1 MITFHDV
8 TYSYPAATQPALDHV
23 SLTIDEGEFI
33 LVCGPSGGGKST
45 LLRAINGLVPHF
57 HGGRWSGQ
65 VIVAGQDTRTTPPRE
80 LAGSIGF
87 VFQDPDAQFV
97 VEVVEDELA
106 FAMENA
112 GLAQTVMRRRIE
124 EALDQVEIAHLRHRV
139 ITTLSGGERQ
149 RVAIAAAL
157 TVQPR
162 ILLLDEPTS
171 QLDPHTAEEVL
182 TALYKLNAD
191 LGLTIVLSEHRLER
205 VVQYVDRVLWVE
217 HQTAGARQPAE
228 IVDQDPAHS
237 SPYRFAAPR
246 EILTLMPNP
255 PPLAAV
261 GKLLRWH
268 PLPLTIK
275 EGRRLAA
282 QTWAAGGDRWETA
295 RGSFWGR
302 GIQAPAPPR
311 PTSNRPKPLLQTMRL
326 HAAYAGDPALQGVDF
341 TLNAGEI
348 VAVMG
353 RNGSGKTTLLRHLV
367 GLIQPQQGR
376 VLLDGQ
382 DIAGRQVEDLAR
394 QIGYVPQNP
403 GDLLYHDTLADE
415 LRFTLR
421 NHSRPVDEQQ
431 IGRTLEI
438 LGIGHLGAAYP
449 RDLSGGE
456 AQRAAL
462 AAILVA
468 EPRIV
473 LLDEPTRGLDY
484 AAKQSL
490 ATLLKSQAAA
500 GRGVVLVTHDVE
512 FVALCASRVVLLGEG
527 EVVVEGP
534 TSEVLGDSL
543 LFSTQVGKL
552 FPRAGWLTV
561 DDVVGGMATAGTAT
575 AGTATRRA

>member
-1 MITFHDV
+1 MSAPIIIFHNV
-8 TYSYPAATQPALDHV
+8 TYTYPAAHQPALQQL
-23 SLTIDEGEFI
+23 SLTINDGEFI

-57 HGGRWSGQ
+57 HGGQWSGQ
-65 VIVAGQDTRTTPPRE
+65 VLAAGLDTRTTPPRD
-80 LAGSIGF
+80 LAASIGF

-112 GLAQTVMRRRIE
+112 GLSQTVMRRRIE

-205 VVQYVDRVLWVE
+205 VVQYVDRVLWIDP
-217 HQTAGARQPAE
+217 HAAGLDSAPAT
-228 IVDQDPAHS
+228 
-237 SPYRFAAPR
+237 PYRFGAPR
-246 EILTLMPNP
+246 EILTLMPDP

-261 GKLLRWH
+261 GKLLDWH

-275 EGRRLAA
+275 EGRRLVA
-282 QTWAAGGDRWETA
+282 QTAAIGAEQRA
-295 RGSFWGR
+295 AGSFWGHSIP
-302 GIQAPAPPR
+302 GSAAPRSAPGAG
-311 PTSNRPKPLLQTMRL
+311 KPLLQAKRL
-326 HAAYAGDPALQGVDF
+326 HAAYAGEPALQGVDF
-341 TLNAGEI
+341 LLHSGEI

-353 RNGSGKTTLLRHLV
+353 RNGAGKTTLLRHLV
-367 GLIQPQQGR
+367 GLNQPQQGR

-403 GDLLYHDTLADE
+403 GDLLYHATLADE
-415 LRFTLR
+415 LRFTLH
-421 NHSRPVDEQQ
+421 NHGLPVAERH
-431 IGRTLEI
+431 ISATLET
-438 LGIGHLGAAYP
+438 LGIAHLAAAYP

-462 AAILVA
+462 AAIMVA

-490 ATLLKSQAAA
+490 AKLLQRQAAA

-512 FVALCASRVVLLGEG
+512 FVALCAGRVVLLGEG

-534 TSEVLGDSL
+534 TVEVLGDSL

-552 FPRAGWLTV
+552 FPRSGWLTV
-561 DDVVGGMATAGTAT
+561 DDVAAGL
-575 AGTATRRA
+575 RVSVE

>member
-1 MITFHDV
+1 MAPPIITFHNV
-8 TYSYPAATQPALDHV
+8 TYTYPAAPRPALQHV
-23 SLTIDEGEFI
+23 SLTINEGEFI

-57 HGGRWSGQ
+57 HGGHWSGQ
-65 VIVAGQDTRTTPPRE
+65 VLVDGQDTRTTPPRE

-112 GLAQTVMRRRIE
+112 GLSQTVMRRRIE

-217 HQTAGARQPAE
+217 PDRAEDAELAVIASADQP
-228 IVDQDPAHS
+228 PAHS
-237 SPYRFAAPR
+237 SPYLFADPR
-246 EILTLMPNP
+246 EILALMPYP

-261 GKLLRWH
+261 GKLLSWI

-275 EGRRLAA
+275 EGRRLVA
-282 QTWAAGGDRWETA
+282 QTWAAEA
-295 RGSFWGR
+295 GSLWGR
-302 GIQAPAPPR
+302 SIQSAAPPR
-311 PTSNRPKPLLQTMRL
+311 PAPAAGKPLLQTIRL
-326 HAAYAGDPALQGVDF
+326 HAAYAGEPALQGVDF
-341 TLNAGEI
+341 TLSAGEI

-367 GLIQPQQGR
+367 GLNQPQQGR

-382 DIAGRQVEDLAR
+382 DISRRQVEDLAQ

-421 NHSRPVDEQQ
+421 NHALPVDERH
-431 IGRTLEI
+431 ISATLET
-438 LGIGHLGAAYP
+438 LGIAHLAAAYP

-484 AAKQSL
+484 AAKHAL
-490 ATLLKSQAAA
+490 AQLLQRQAAA

-512 FVALCASRVVLLGEG
+512 FVALCAGRVVLLGEG

-534 TSEVLGDSL
+534 TVEVLGDSL

-552 FPRAGWLTV
+552 FPRSGWLTV
-561 DDVVGGMATAGTAT
+561 EDVAAGLEAVSSG
-575 AGTATRRA
+575 A